1 MKVKFVGYRAIDS
14 IENCQRFKNGHEKVL
29 SDYGITNITTNTFEW
44 MKDPNVYVVMAISEE
59 DNEVVGGIRI
69 HISSES
75 TTLPVES
82 AVGHMDPNIYNIV
95 KNFRENGGV
104 AELCALWNAKRV
116 AGKGVSTLLTRAS
129 IAATVQL
136 SFQTL
141 MGICADYTMDMFN
154 KVGFRVN
161 PKLGNSGEFKYPN
174 ENYIARVLGIMNAIT
189 LDTAHPYDKERMIS
203 LRENL
208 EQSCEENERKG
219 IIEADYNL
227 NFKK

>member
-1 MKVKFVGYRAIDS
+1 MKVKFIGYRAI
-14 IENCQRFKNGHEKVL
+14 ENTDNCHKFKEGHEKVL
-29 SDYGITNITTNTFEW
+29 SDYGITNITTNTFGW
-44 MKDPNVYVVMAISEE
+44 MSDPNVYVVMAVSSE
-59 DNEVVGGIRI
+59 DDEVVGGIRI
-69 HISSES
+69 HISSEN

-82 AVGHMDPNIYNIV
+82 AVGHMDPNIFNIV

-129 IAATVQL
+129 IAATKQL
-136 SFQTL
+136 NFQTL

-154 KVGFRVN
+154 RVGFRVN
-161 PKLGNSGEFKYPN
+161 PKLGNSGEFQYPN

-203 LRENL
+203 LRKNL
-208 EQSCEENERKG
+208 VQSCEENERNGK
-219 IIEADYNL
+219 IEADYNL
-227 NFKK
+227 IF